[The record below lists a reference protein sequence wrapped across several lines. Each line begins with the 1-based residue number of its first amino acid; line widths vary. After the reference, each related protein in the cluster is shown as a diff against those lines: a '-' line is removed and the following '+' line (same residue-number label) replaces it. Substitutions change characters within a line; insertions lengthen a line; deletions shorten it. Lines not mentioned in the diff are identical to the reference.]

1 MVDRRT
7 EKAEDERPA
16 RAVRGRPRLLFMVD
30 VFETLPQ
37 EELTALAERCDLV
50 EYGAGE
56 AIFYPESDSDRVYV
70 LEDGR
75 VRIYRTGAR
84 DQEMTLAVLDGGTV
98 FGRLGDRAQGAH
110 AQALEASLVST
121 LQREDLES
129 LVMRRP
135 EVGLRIAGLADERLA
150 LTEDRATD
158 LAHKEVPGRLASLL
172 LRLLENEGRV
182 TPRGY
187 EIRTRYTHQQIA
199 SMIGANREAVT
210 RAFGL
215 LRGIGAVEV
224 HRRLV
229 RVTDVEA
236 LERAAVT
243 RWRRG

>member
-1 MVDRRT
+1 MVD
-7 EKAEDERPA
+7 
-16 RAVRGRPRLLFMVD
+16 L
-30 VFETLPQ
+30 FETLPQ
-37 EELTALAERCDLV
+37 EELTALAEQCEPA

-56 AIFYPESDSDRVYV
+56 VIFYPESDSDRVYV

-84 DQEMTLAVLDGGTV
+84 DREMTLAVLDGGTV
-98 FGRLGDRAQGAH
+98 FGRLGARAQGAYAQGAY

-121 LQREDLES
+121 LRREDLES

-135 EVGLRIAGLADERLA
+135 EVGLRIASLADERLA

-187 EIRTRYTHQQIA
+187 EIHTRYTHQQLA

-215 LRGIGAVEV
+215 LRGVGAVEV

-243 RWRRG
+243 RWRKE